1 MMEEIQTLSTANE
14 PSDRVL
20 VERTI
25 AGDMNAFTQIHR
37 RYYARIF
44 RLAVYRTRNTQDA
57 EDIAAETFVKAIA
70 HLSSFRF
77 QGESLFP
84 WLSRIATN
92 LAADQGRKAAGMSF
106 LSLDSTTAEQVRS
119 LLESV
124 AGTESPDPYALA
136 ERAETQAL
144 VRAAVAALPGDQAE
158 AILLRFGSDM
168 PLKEIGVA
176 LNRTEGAIKS
186 LLHRGLV
193 NLRKALV
200 SSASDVAA
208 AQEWRQTSN
217 TEQTAPTIT
226 ATQATKKRYEHL
238 DL

>member
-1 MMEEIQTLSTANE
+1 MIEEIQTLNSANE

-37 RYYARIF
+37 RYYARIY
-44 RLAVYRTRNTQDA
+44 RLAIYRTRNVQDA

-158 AILLRFGSDM
+158 AIVLRFGSDM

-193 NLRKALV
+193 NLRKSLIT
-200 SSASDVAA
+200 SASDVAA
-208 AQEWRQTSN
+208 AQEWRQTTN
-217 TEQTAPTIT
+217 EQTAPTIT
-226 ATQATKKRYEHL
+226 AAQATKKRYEHL